1 MSGSTASRGY
11 QYPEDG
17 DFQSEFPAI
26 SRQAM
31 ERVDVDMASAL
42 SGVSGVSTRV
52 SALEARPP
60 SVRYDTTA
68 GVAVYV
74 HDGTTERLVS
84 YDSGWRNIWSLV
96 DPQVLVPAATQ
107 PRMMIRRTERTV
119 ELVVRALPGPLM
131 VGDSRSRTRNFITAL
146 PQGFRNFPLIGGT
159 VGTSYITDSPG
170 IQIDITN
177 GSGSG
182 YLGIR
187 AASGTWSAGDSIN
200 CTIQFPCDEGIPT
213 TLPGTPE

>member
-74 HDGTTERLVS
+74 HDGATERLVS
-84 YDSGWRNIWSLV
+84 YDSGWRDVSELLSDGWVLGEGGRLLMRRQDNTVSLYMQNLDPADATTFYAIRNIPTGLHPAWTHRRIPIATDTDLV
-96 DPQVLVPAATQ
+96 TTCNV
-107 PRMMIRRTERTV
+107 RRNERDV
-119 ELVVRALPGPLM
+119 SIGKANGYKEKGP
-131 VGDSRSRTRNFITAL
+131 VGDRWSGAEASWTT
-146 PQGFRNFPLIGGT
+146 
-159 VGTSYITDSPG
+159 TD
-170 IQIDITN
+170 
-177 GSGSG
+177 
-182 YLGIR
+182 
-187 AASGTWSAGDSIN
+187 A
-200 CTIQFPCDEGIPT
+200 IPT
-213 TLPGTPE
+213 TPFGTPA